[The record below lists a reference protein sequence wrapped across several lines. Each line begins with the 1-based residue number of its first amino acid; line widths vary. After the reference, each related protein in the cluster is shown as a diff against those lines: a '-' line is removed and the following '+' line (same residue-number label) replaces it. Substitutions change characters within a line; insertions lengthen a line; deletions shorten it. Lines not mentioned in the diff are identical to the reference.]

1 VWVRLARRQLLRH
14 TWAINL
20 KAIFV
25 RYFGAQ
31 TTPID
36 AVRPTLW
43 NPAVDPAGYA
53 GDGAA
58 HQSAILEQYKLYVE
72 MADRVSARR
81 SLTNTFF
88 LTLNTSIF
96 AAVGA
101 FWRDRPTSSSWL
113 LVFPVVAL
121 VVQCGAWFF
130 LVRSYRQLNSA
141 KYTVIG
147 VLEEQLPASPYWEA
161 EWKALGE
168 RKDKVKYWPLTHLE
182 QWIPTIF
189 AATYL
194 AGFIAAVAA

>member
-1 VWVRLARRQLLRH
+1 MDPK
-14 TWAINL
+14 T
-20 KAIFV
+20 IFV
-25 RYFGAQ
+25 RNFSAQ
-31 TTPID
+31 TTSID

-43 NPAVDPAGYA
+43 NPAVDSADYV

-58 HQSAILEQYKLYVE
+58 HQSAILEQYKLYAE

-88 LTLNTSIF
+88 LTLNTAIF
-96 AAVGA
+96 AVIGA
-101 FWRDRPTSSSWL
+101 FWKDRPTASPWL
-113 LVFPVVAL
+113 LVFPLVAL

-147 VLEEQLPASPYWEA
+147 ALEERLPASPYWKA

-168 RKDKVKYWPLTHLE
+168 GKDKAKYWPLTHLE

-189 AATYL
+189 AAIYL
-194 AGFIAAVAA
+194 AGFITAVAA

>member
-1 VWVRLARRQLLRH
+1 MS
-14 TWAINL
+14 L
-20 KAIFV
+20 KDFWV
-25 RYFGAQ
+25 RYFGAR

-36 AVRPTLW
+36 SVRGNLW
-43 NPAVDPAGYA
+43 NPSVGPGVYA

-58 HQSAILEQYKLYVE
+58 HQNAVLEQYKMYVE

-88 LTLNTSIF
+88 LTLNTAIF
-96 AAVGA
+96 TVIGA
-101 FWRDRPTSSSWL
+101 LWKERPTESPWL
-113 LVFPVVAL
+113 LLFPLVAL

-147 VLEEQLPASPYWEA
+147 VLEEQLPASPYWKA

-168 RKDKVKYWPLTHLE
+168 GKDTAKYWPLTHLE
-182 QWIPTIF
+182 QWVPAVF

-194 AGFIAAVAA
+194 AGFITAVTA